1 MDEGGG
7 WLGRSGQP
15 EGSSRSF
22 SGPGA
27 LNQNSSAVSRRSEKG
42 KKNRRGLSLSMQ
54 AHDLLRLRVL
64 PGLKWWILAL
74 RDALASLCAGRAA
87 SEQVWAA
94 AGKLGRKGSLPARVS
109 GSEYVFASLLIMPS
123 WQIGISSLEK
133 KYPTVRWENCCS
145 KSNFFLHS
153 PVLMIQQMQ
162 HIFFSLKTLYIKTC
176 LFQLT
181 FLTKEPAHCSSSIM
195 PP

>member
-1 MDEGGG
+1 MKVEAG
-7 WLGRSGQP
+7 WGDQDSLKDLLDPFQGIL
-15 EGSSRSF
+15 
-22 SGPGA
+22 GPGA

-42 KKNRRGLSLSMQ
+42 KQNRRGLSLSMQ

-74 RDALASLCAGRAA
+74 HAALASLRTGRAA

-94 AGKLGRKGSLPARVS
+94 AGRLGRKGSLPARVS

-133 KYPTVRWENCCS
+133 KEPHC
-145 KSNFFLHS
+145 
-153 PVLMIQQMQ
+153 
-162 HIFFSLKTLYIKTC
+162 TLGK
-176 LFQLT
+176 LL
-181 FLTKEPAHCSSSIM
+181 L
-195 PP
+195 